1 MDTSRTHLFVV
12 CVLALSAS
20 LGGCSPTYRQDQLIQ
35 AIQQICATE
44 YHLTVS
50 ARQSG
55 QTLAVYLHHSGVLQ
69 QVGNQVAFAPS
80 ANEVLGNLFEVVHRV
95 ILSSD
100 SSIRFYVVLIS
111 DPTVPGVYLTF
122 VRYLED
128 VRRVNANLLTP
139 TEFFNRTVFDMKYAS
154 VPVLNLDEL
163 ILNDIQLEQF
173 LSWQIAKRIQ
183 ISLTDKLQQDVT
195 PVVDIGPCAGE
206 FRDGEFAFTLN
217 IAPKAGLTV
226 SDEELQQFFEDAT
239 TVIAQVL
246 SGYRFEDFETIR
258 LIHPSTGKNLILPR
272 TRLEVFR

>member
-1 MDTSRTHLFVV
+1 MDTDGSPLLVV
-12 CVLALSAS
+12 CVLALSLS
-20 LGGCSPTYRQDQLIQ
+20 LGGCGPTYRQDQLIQ

-50 ARQSG
+50 ARQAG

-111 DPTVPGVYLTF
+111 DPAVSGVYLTF

-139 TEFFNRTVFDMKYAS
+139 TEFFNRTVFDMKYAN

-183 ISLTDKLQQDVT
+183 ISLTDKLQEDVT
-195 PVVDIGPCAGE
+195 PAVEVGPCAGE

-246 SGYRFEDFETIR
+246 SGYRFEDFEAIR
-258 LIHPSTGKNLILPR
+258 LIHPSTGKNLILPK